1 MTTIRTCPDW
11 PDLME
16 LAPNLQFK
24 HYTATEA
31 YLPAEVLM
39 KMPDVDLETVELC
52 ADLDHNVYYA
62 AHTDPRLVEALQDTH
77 YYELQAWVG
86 EGRGEL

>member
-31 YLPAEVLM
+31 HLPAEVLM
-39 KMPDVDLETVELC
+39 KMPDVDLETSSS
-52 ADLDHNVYYA
+52 AP
-62 AHTDPRLVEALQDTH
+62 TSTTTSTTRRTPIPGSSRRLQDTH
-77 YYELQAWVG
+77 FYELQAWAD

>member
-11 PDLME
+11 PLLME
-16 LAPNLQFK
+16 QAPNLQFK
-24 HYTATEA
+24 HYSATEA

-39 KMPDVDLETVELC
+39 KLPGLDLETAELC

-62 AHTDPRLVEALQDTH
+62 AHTDPRLVEALQETH
-77 YYELQAWVG
+77 FYELQAWVS

>member
-24 HYTATEA
+24 HYSATEA

-39 KMPDVDLETVELC
+39 KLQGVDLETVELC

-62 AHTDPRLVEALQDTH
+62 PHTDPGLVEALQDTH
-77 YYELQAWVG
+77 FYELQTWVD

>member
-11 PDLME
+11 PELME

-39 KMPDVDLETVELC
+39 KVPGLDLETTELC

-62 AHTDPRLVEALQDTH
+62 AHTDTRLVEALQETH
-77 YYELQAWVG
+77 FYELQVWVS

>member
-11 PDLME
+11 PELME

-39 KMPDVDLETVELC
+39 KMPGLDLETAELC

-62 AHTDPRLVEALQDTH
+62 AHTDPRLVVALQDTH
-77 YYELQAWVG
+77 YYELRAWVD
-86 EGRGEL
+86 EGRGEF

>member
-1 MTTIRTCPDW
+1 MTTIRACPDW
-11 PDLME
+11 PYLME

-39 KMPDVDLETVELC
+39 KVPDLDLEAAELC

-62 AHTDPRLVEALQDTH
+62 AHTDPRLVEAFRDTH
-77 YYELQAWVG
+77 YYELQSWVA

>member
-11 PDLME
+11 PHLME

-31 YLPAEVLM
+31 HLPAEVLM
-39 KMPDVDLETVELC
+39 KLPGVDLETVELC
-52 ADLDHNVYYA
+52 ADLDHNVYSA

-77 YYELQAWVG
+77 YYELQAWVE